1 MIKSYLKSSDIS
13 LLCILISILLILTW
27 LQQEY
32 VAIPQLTNMP
42 VVDDAVKG
50 RLIENF
56 YKYRW
61 VGFLTAPLILLLR
74 ITLTTLCLF
83 IGGFFDEAM
92 PKQNFRQW
100 WNVVLKADI
109 VMILS
114 SMVSCLLSVKY
125 GAEHAMEI
133 SRYFSFAFLGNPKST
148 EQWVQIPLSALN
160 VFEVC
165 YWFFMS
171 KLLSVQ
177 TGRGYW
183 ASFRFIMGSYGTGY
197 LFYIVFVMFLVLYLI

>member
-1 MIKSYLKSSDIS
+1 M
-13 LLCILISILLILTW
+13 LCIIVTDFCVLLLLILVHCCYRFLCTQFTIFCA
-27 LQQEY
+27 L
-32 VAIPQLTNMP
+32 
-42 VVDDAVKG
+42 VVSV
-50 RLIENF
+50 
-56 YKYRW
+56 YK
-61 VGFLTAPLILLLR
+61 
-74 ITLTTLCLF
+74 
-83 IGGFFDEAM
+83 
-92 PKQNFRQW
+92 W

-114 SMVSCLLSVKY
+114 STVSCLLSVKY